1 MPASASS
8 ANVSKPPPPPLLL
21 AELVLL
27 PPEPE
32 LLLELELLPLLLP
45 GPPAAAS
52 AISACTKPQPEESF
66 GTVAP
71 IGDALLR
78 SAE

>member
-1 MPASASS
+1 MTRPASASS
-8 ANVSKPPPPPLLL
+8 AKLSKPPPPPLLL
-21 AELVLL
+21 PELLL
-27 PPEPE
+27 EPE
-32 LLLELELLPLLLP
+32 LLLLELELPLWV
-45 GPPAAAS
+45 GPPAAAR
-52 AISACTKPQPEESF
+52 AISACTKPQPEESL